1 MLGEINNNFK
11 VSNVSIDFLQ
21 LFSISTMTL
30 ELDEINGNKLYLK
43 WKQRFYCSDMIRD
56 NPTKPIR

>member
-11 VSNVSIDFLQ
+11 VYNVSIDFLQ
-21 LFSISTMTL
+21 LLLCSTMIL
-30 ELDEINGNKLYLK
+30 ELDEINGNKLYSQ
-43 WKQRFYCSDMIRD
+43 WKQRFYCSDMICD